1 MSETETETP
10 TEPQIRYCTLVPIG
24 GQIIVK
30 RDPPKEMTKGGILM
44 PEVHKASQAKKIKT
58 GVVIRKGPGFI
69 HPGTGQHVTV
79 SEDIQPGTRVVMGEY
94 AGTDYEHEEAH
105 GREVYTV
112 MQEAEVLC
120 ILGGE
125 VERRVI
131 PDIATTQADLDV
143 ANKALAERNKEIAK
157 EMQKRSEELTKEMLN
172 HAQGRSKGGLRLP
185 GGGRR

>member
-1 MSETETETP
+1 MSETEAA
-10 TEPQIRYCTLVPIG
+10 IRYCTLVPIG

-30 RDPPKEMTKGGILM
+30 RDIPKEVTEGGIIM
-44 PEVHKASQAKKIKT
+44 PRVHMQDQAKKIKT

-69 HPGTGQHVTV
+69 HPGSGKHVTV
-79 SEDIQPGTRVVMGEY
+79 SEDIQPGTRVVMGDY
-94 AGTDYEHEEAH
+94 AGTDYEHEEEH

-125 VERRVI
+125 AERMLI
-131 PDIATTQADLDV
+131 PETATTQHDLDA
-143 ANKALAERNKEIAK
+143 ANKILAEHAV
-157 EMQKRSEELTKEMLN
+157 EMQAAIKKRSDEMTQEMLN
-172 HAQGRSKGGLRLP
+172 QHAGRSKGGLRLP